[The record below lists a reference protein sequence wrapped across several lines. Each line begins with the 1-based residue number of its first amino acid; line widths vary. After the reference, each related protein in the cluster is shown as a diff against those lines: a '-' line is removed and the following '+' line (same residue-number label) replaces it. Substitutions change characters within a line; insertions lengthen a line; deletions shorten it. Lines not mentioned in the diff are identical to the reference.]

1 MAQKAKA
8 LRTAPA
14 KKGPRKARKPR
25 VKAGS
30 SEASAQAR
38 YKLFAE
44 EWLANGGNGT
54 QAAIKAGYSQ
64 KTAKEQASRL
74 LAHVDV
80 VKLIRAG
87 QERLA
92 RKFEL
97 STDAVLCEL
106 AKLAHSDARQLF
118 TIEGQLL
125 PPHLWPDGAAAAVA
139 SIKPGRYGL
148 EVKVWNKVA
157 AVSDAM
163 KHLGLFEKDNR
174 QKVDPVA
181 QLMQHIAEH
190 DAGLPVRP

>member
-14 KKGPRKARKPR
+14 KGPKKSRAAGVKPG
-25 VKAGS
+25 K
-30 SEASAQAR
+30 SELGTQER
-38 YKLFAE
+38 YKVFAE
-44 EWLANGGNGT
+44 AWLANGGNAT
-54 QAAIKAGYSQ
+54 EAAKTAGYSA
-64 KTAKEQASRL
+64 KTAKQQGSRL
-74 LAHVDV
+74 LSHVDV

-97 STDAVLCEL
+97 NTDAVLKEL
-106 AKLAHSDARQLF
+106 ARLAHADPRDLY
-118 TIEGQLL
+118 TLEGQLL
-125 PPHLWPDGAAAAVA
+125 PPHLWPDHAAAAVA
-139 SIKPGRYGL
+139 SIKPGRFGI
-148 EVKVWNKVA
+148 EIKVWNKVA

-174 QKVDPVA
+174 QRVDPVA

-190 DAGLPVRP
+190 DAGLPVRA